1 MDIEKEI
8 KLLKDKMQAQEEHV
22 LELETML
29 IGEIKKV
36 EAKLNES

>member
-8 KLLKDKMQAQEEHV
+8 KLLKDKMQAQESHV
-22 LELETML
+22 LELEVML